1 MRKFNLVLFCWWT
14 TWVNDPL
21 IAQTFVVASSKSQNE
36 QFWWNDSKDPP
47 LPGSNRGSHVDSCRK
62 RALFD
67 ALHWHTEVTDGGAE
81 SAGNFIL
88 FDEG

>member
-1 MRKFNLVLFCWWT
+1 M
-14 TWVNDPL
+14 
-21 IAQTFVVASSKSQNE
+21 
-36 QFWWNDSKDPP
+36 
-47 LPGSNRGSHVDSCRK
+47 NRFGETIQKIHHYLEVIEASHVDSCRK